1 MTRKDLSPQECEI
14 ENAIHLIKDTVV
26 KHFGQLTDPRRVN
39 STTYSLV
46 GIIFITICAVLCG
59 AEDLEDVATF
69 AQEKQDWLKSFLD
82 NTDEVPCYS
91 TFWWTFVLLKP
102 EELERCFV
110 EWVQS
115 LVTLKAGENIAIDG
129 KALRG
134 TTDAKKANSFVHM
147 VSAWGSS
154 SNFTLAQVKV
164 DGKSNE
170 ITAIPKLLDMIDI
183 EGALITIDAIGC
195 QTAIAEK
202 IVDNGGDYI
211 LGLKEN
217 QPHLYDEV
225 ENYFSQVNDDEL
237 EEAEC
242 QLFESSNKLEKEK
255 HGRIE
260 ERKVYATGAIDFL
273 PQKNEFKKLQSI
285 VCVHSKRTVGEKTSE
300 ERRYYISSIP
310 PDPKRQGGAIRSHWG
325 IENRV
330 HWILDVAFD
339 EDKLKAKTGHIA
351 ENLAVIRHI
360 VVNLLKNDKATKG
373 SIAKKRF
380 KAALNEGYF
389 LEVLKGF
396 FSFGQQR

>member
-1 MTRKDLSPQECEI
+1 MTKKDQSSQECEI
-14 ENAIHLIKDTVV
+14 QNASHLIKDTVV
-26 KHFGQLTDPRRVN
+26 KHFGQITDPRRVN
-39 STTYSLV
+39 STTYSLI
-46 GIIFITICAVLCG
+46 GIIFTTICAVLCG
-59 AEDLEDVATF
+59 AEDLEDVVTF
-69 AQEKQDWLKSFLD
+69 AHEKKDWLKSFLD
-82 NTDEVPCYS
+82 HADAVPCYS

-110 EWVQS
+110 EWVQA

-134 TTDAKKANSFVHM
+134 TADTKNPNSFVHM
-147 VSAWGSS
+147 VSAWASN
-154 SNFTLAQVKV
+154 SNFTLGQIKV

-183 EGALITIDAIGC
+183 EGALVTIDAMGC
-195 QTAIAEK
+195 QTTIAEK

-225 ENYFSQVNDDEL
+225 VNYFSQVTDDDL

-242 QLFESSNKLEKEK
+242 QLFESSNRLAKEK

-260 ERKVYATGAIDFL
+260 ERKVYSTGAIDFL
-273 PQKNEFKKLQSI
+273 PQKDDFKKLQSI
-285 VCVHSKRTVGEKTSE
+285 VCVSSKRTVGGKTSE
-300 ERRYYISSIP
+300 EKRYYISSIL
-310 PDPKRQGGAIRSHWG
+310 PDPERQGGAIRSHWG
-325 IENRV
+325 VENKV
-330 HWILDVAFD
+330 HWILDVTFD
-339 EDKLKAKTGHIA
+339 EDKLKARTGHIA

-360 VVNLLKNDKATKG
+360 VVNLLKNDKKTKS

-380 KAALNEGYF
+380 KAALNERYF
-389 LEVLKGF
+389 FEVLKGF
-396 FSFGQQR
+396 GSMGQK